1 MTFED
6 ILFSLSKF
14 HLSFLETLPRGHT
27 RYNRLIVSTNHRPQ
41 YREQIQAKPLFPD
54 FHITEIFV
62 PFQGSRLDPRQGT
75 RSYASTPRVSRTLF
89 NSCSFVPHGRSRTPD
104 RKRNNTVSRPVKR
117 REARAIRDSSFVEI
131 RANFSYDRTILI
143 NWKASRVKNLEILS
157 TNGLFKRSRGFACF
171 QEIKHCHPGQRE
183 ARPTI
188 NYIIS
193 IDPRLPVTLSKHFRS
208 VRVLSDFVR
217 QICRQLERAFHQR
230 IRTYT
235 FYITW
240 RVEEE

>member
-1 MTFED
+1 MKIFFFPCQNF
-6 ILFSLSKF
+6 IIS
-14 HLSFLETLPRGHT
+14 SFLETLPRGHT

-117 REARAIRDSSFVEI
+117 REARAIRDSSRFEQIFLTIERSSIERSTIDERFV
-131 RANFSYDRTILI
+131 
-143 NWKASRVKNLEILS
+143 
-157 TNGLFKRSRGFACF
+157 
-171 QEIKHCHPGQRE
+171 
-183 ARPTI
+183 
-188 NYIIS
+188 
-193 IDPRLPVTLSKHFRS
+193 
-208 VRVLSDFVR
+208 
-217 QICRQLERAFHQR
+217 
-230 IRTYT
+230 
-235 FYITW
+235 
-240 RVEEE
+240 

>member
-75 RSYASTPRVSRTLF
+75 RSYASTPLQLVFVRSTRAFTNPGSKAEQHGFASRETKRGA
-89 NSCSFVPHGRSRTPD
+89 CYPRFVVR
-104 RKRNNTVSRPVKR
+104 
-117 REARAIRDSSFVEI
+117 RDSSKF
-131 RANFSYDRTILI
+131 FL
-143 NWKASRVKNLEILS
+143 
-157 TNGLFKRSRGFACF
+157 RSNDLD
-171 QEIKHCHPGQRE
+171 KLK
-183 ARPTI
+183 
-188 NYIIS
+188 S
-193 IDPRLPVTLSKHFRS
+193 ITR
-208 VRVLSDFVR
+208 
-217 QICRQLERAFHQR
+217 
-230 IRTYT
+230 
-235 FYITW
+235 
-240 RVEEE
+240 